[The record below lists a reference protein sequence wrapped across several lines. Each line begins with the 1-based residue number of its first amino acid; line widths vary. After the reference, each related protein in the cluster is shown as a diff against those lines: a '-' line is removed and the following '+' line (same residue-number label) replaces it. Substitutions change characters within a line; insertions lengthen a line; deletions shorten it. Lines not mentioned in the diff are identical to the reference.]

1 MEKLHL
7 CSFVSL
13 KGGQV
18 LANLPEILSNK
29 SAARMMGKDC
39 LIHLFALQ
47 RSNSGFVHMISTQR
61 EIKKL

>member
-18 LANLPEILSNK
+18 LANLPEILSK
-29 SAARMMGKDC
+29 SAAQMMGKDC
-39 LIHLFALQ
+39 LIHLFA
-47 RSNSGFVHMISTQR
+47 
-61 EIKKL
+61 